1 MTSFSRTH
9 PQLFGFAVTFAG
21 VAFFFPDALVIRL
34 VEVDTM
40 TVAVW
45 RGLFAG
51 LVTLIGLALFAPSA
65 FRDWRILVSGP
76 GAAIMLL
83 QGIGSVFF
91 LGSIGATSAAN
102 ALLILASAPF
112 LSALISGYFLKE
124 RLSPATWGAIVAV
137 FAGVAIIASGS
148 LRGGGL
154 FGDGLALC
162 NALTIA
168 LYYIVLRAAPGRN
181 LLLPIAVGYLLT
193 SLIALPFAP
202 LPPLDLRQWG
212 LLALSGGVIL
222 SGGGGAVGDRAA
234 VSARGRGDLDHD
246 AGSRD
251 RSFVGLV
258 GTWRS
263 ARARQFDRR
272 RSDRGGHRPARGDPP
287 ARGVT
292 SGLILRAGS
301 GQMAHSMRKTH
312 EAD

>member
-1 MTSFSRTH
+1 MRAARGAAYVIAMTSFSRTH

-34 VEVDTM
+34 VGVDTM

-65 FRDWRILVSGP
+65 FRDWRILASGS

-222 SGGGGAVGDRAA
+222 SGGVALLVIGPRYLPAAEVTLITMLEIVIGPLLVWWGLGEVPARASLIGGGVIVAA
-234 VSARGRGDLDHD
+234 IALHAAIRLRE
-246 AGSRD
+246 GSRQ
-251 RSFVGLV
+251 
-258 GTWRS
+258 
-263 ARARQFDRR
+263 A
-272 RSDRGGHRPARGDPP
+272 
-287 ARGVT
+287 
-292 SGLILRAGS
+292 
-301 GQMAHSMRKTH
+301 
-312 EAD
+312 